1 MPGQRAV
8 MSRHDLPAN
17 FPTHQ
22 HPPEFWEQLGRTIAT
37 FGLLE
42 EVLGKAIF
50 AFSATT
56 EYTEEEAKKVL
67 EKWQNQLE
75 HALIDTL
82 YPLAEVYA
90 KLVRVHQDLNFP
102 NLDDLIE
109 DIKKAADWRNV
120 LCHGSW
126 HAPDGYG
133 KTTPFF
139 FNKKLEKFDTPI
151 DLALLKQVQAH
162 LVDLITA
169 VVSSVTHMGWQFPG
183 GAGPGEEI
191 WKK

>member
-1 MPGQRAV
+1 MPGERAV

-17 FPTHQ
+17 FPTHR

-56 EYTEEEAKKVL
+56 EYTEEKAKKVL
-67 EKWQNQLE
+67 AKWQNQLE

-90 KLVRVHQDLNFP
+90 KLVRVHQDSTFP

-126 HAPDGYG
+126 H
-133 KTTPFF
+133 TPFF
-139 FNKKLEKFDTPI
+139 FNKELEKFDTPI
-151 DLALLKQVQAH
+151 DLASLKQVQAH
-162 LVDLITA
+162 LVDLIAA
-169 VVSSVTHMGWQFPG
+169 VVSSVTHLGWQFPG